1 MPKIKVGIIGCGA
14 IGSEIARYIDIRIP
28 NMELVAISDIQAQR
42 SKELADGLVK
52 RPSILEIP
60 KLFEI
65 ADLVIEAVS
74 KDVAK
79 ETVKIGCA
87 KQKDVMIMSTGG
99 ILEDLSLLDLVRK
112 KGIRLYLPSG
122 AIAGID
128 GLKAASIGV
137 INSVTITTRKPPLGF
152 KGAPFVVKNN
162 INLEGIKED
171 TLLFEGTALE
181 AVGAFPANINVAATL
196 SLAGVG
202 AKRTKVR
209 IFACPGISSN
219 THEIEVIGEFGK
231 LMTRTENLP
240 SPKNPRT
247 SYLAILSALATL
259 KQIADN
265 VKIGT

>member
-1 MPKIKVGIIGCGA
+1 MEKIKVGIVGCGA
-14 IGSEIARYIDIRIP
+14 IGSEIARYIEMQIP
-28 NMELVAISDIQAQR
+28 HMEIVAIFDILPQK
-42 SKELADGLVK
+42 SKELADGLIK
-52 RPSILEIP
+52 KPSILEIT
-60 KLFEI
+60 KLVEN

-79 ETVKIGCA
+79 ETVRLACA
-87 KQKDVMIMSTGG
+87 KQKDVMVMSTGG
-99 ILEDLSLLDLVRK
+99 ILEDMTLVDLARK

-122 AIAGID
+122 AITGLD
-128 GLKAASIGV
+128 GLKAAKIGE

-162 INLEGIKED
+162 IDLESIKED
-171 TLLFEGTALE
+171 TMLFEGAAID

-196 SLAGVG
+196 SLAGIG
-202 AKRTKVR
+202 PKKTKVR

-219 THEIEVIGEFGK
+219 IHEIEVVGEFGK
-231 LMTRTENLP
+231 FTTRTENVP